1 MLTPYAISGF
11 FLIVALSLSS
21 YLPSKNLSIVLYL
34 LIHDEPIYLP
44 RHDAS
49 PRLYLSTIAYKLLN
63 LLIINMI
70 DRSASSSDVAYS
82 HELSE

>member
-34 LIHDEPIYLP
+34 LIHDELIYLP

-49 PRLYLSTIAYKLLN
+49 PRLY
-63 LLIINMI
+63 
-70 DRSASSSDVAYS
+70 
-82 HELSE
+82 